1 MQALI
6 AFAPLAAFFVTYSLR
21 GLYAATAVLMAA
33 MLALLAFDWL
43 RLRRIPPL
51 HGLSTLLVLIFGAA
65 TLLFHNRLFI
75 QWKPTVLF
83 WLLSL
88 AFGASFWIGERTLAQ
103 RFLAPAL
110 DNKLMVSQAQWRR
123 LNGWSVAFYAL
134 LGALNIA
141 VAYLASERTWVY
153 FKMFGLALL
162 TSAFVALQVLWLS
175 SRAAPLPPATAP
187 APDTGR

>member
-1 MQALI
+1 
-6 AFAPLAAFFVTYSLR
+6 
-21 GLYAATAVLMAA
+21 
-33 MLALLAFDWL
+33 
-43 RLRRIPPL
+43 
-51 HGLSTLLVLIFGAA
+51 
-65 TLLFHNRLFI
+65 LFI

-141 VAYLASERTWVY
+141 VAYLASERAWVY